1 MCRPSELLVPVC
13 STTCYWGGTCAI
25 GPRAS
30 RSGGWSHGSHDYQQA
45 RCSPALVTTF
55 PLLSPSFPP
64 HPLRYNISQLEE
76 WSRTHGMVGSGVVEQ
91 LQPVVQAVKLLQ
103 MKKSNEE
110 DVKTICELCSELNPL
125 QVRTHAVSLPAH
137 GMEELV
143 GSIVECSNYPLIY
156 STVYLC

>member
-1 MCRPSELLVPVC
+1 M
-13 STTCYWGGTCAI
+13 
-25 GPRAS
+25 
-30 RSGGWSHGSHDYQQA
+30 
-45 RCSPALVTTF
+45 
-55 PLLSPSFPP
+55 
-64 HPLRYNISQLEE
+64 
-76 WSRTHGMVGSGVVEQ
+76 VEQ

-143 GSIVECSNYPLIY
+143 VSIVECSNYPLIY